1 MPSEKILKYCILVFF
16 TLLQSRIPYGACL
29 MKTNSSLVFSP
40 LVQPAQFLNDEQIP
54 KDAVTYSWGYR
65 KSTIQTATVLRK
77 KPIKLLNTE
86 ECKAEKNNQEVQKF
100 DDVTQICGR
109 PSFLC
114 YNDFGSPTFALINKT
129 SVLIGI
135 ASHPDYCNFQGPF
148 NAIYIK
154 ITQDLRS
161 WMSSV
166 DQTITI

>member
-1 MPSEKILKYCILVFF
+1 MKFLPFF
-16 TLLQSRIPYGACL
+16 SLLQSRIPYGACL
-29 MKTNSSLVFSP
+29 MKTNSSLVFSRF
-40 LVQPAQFLNDEQIP
+40 VQPAQFLNDEKIP
-54 KDAVTYSWGYR
+54 KDAVTCSWGYFF
-65 KSTIQTATVLRK
+65 SNLQTAPVLRK
-77 KPIKLLNTE
+77 KSIKLLNTE
-86 ECKAEKNNQEVQKF
+86 ECKAEKNNMEVQKF
-100 DDVTQICGR
+100 DVTQICGT

-129 SVLIGI
+129 SLLIGF

-166 DQTITI
+166 DQTMTI